1 MRKMHHL
8 TMVSLLITTC
18 ILNES
23 LPLFID
29 AVTNPV
35 VAIVLS
41 VVLTLVFGEI
51 IPNAICTGPRKLE
64 IV

>member
-1 MRKMHHL
+1 MRKKHHL
-8 TMVSLLITTC
+8 TMVSLLIATC

-29 AVTNPV
+29 TITNPL
-35 VAIVLS
+35 VAIILS
-41 VVLTLVFGEI
+41 VALTLVFGEI
-51 IPNAICTGPRKLE
+51 IPNSICTGPRKLE